1 MLSCVFTYVLPHSD
15 QALKV
20 FIPLLVFST
29 TVEVINWNLA
39 TILDARKRRVKELL
53 NCENKSSDVKL
64 L

>member
-39 TILDARKRRVKELL
+39 TILDARKHRVKELL
-53 NCENKSSDVKL
+53 KL
-64 L
+64 